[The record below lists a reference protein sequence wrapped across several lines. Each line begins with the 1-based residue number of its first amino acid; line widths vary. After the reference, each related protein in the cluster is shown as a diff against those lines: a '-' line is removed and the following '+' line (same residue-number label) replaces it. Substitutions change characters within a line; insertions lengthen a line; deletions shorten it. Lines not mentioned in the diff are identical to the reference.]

1 MLLRLSSAVRDHW
14 SVPCESEDRPVRRF
28 PQTWSLCSF
37 HIGSDCPLITA
48 TEEFTFLTV
57 LLPRACTH
65 SFGEALA
72 AFEDRVVDLLYNA
85 RFHEGLRFSGFA
97 IAKLT
102 DERIASHAAHL
113 IADVQSIPG
122 LFEALGSPQG
132 VRSIEENINSRPL
145 DFLSRRSP
153 RQAFLDASMG
163 EPLRR
168 ANRRQPPRP
177 F

>member
-14 SVPCESEDRPVRRF
+14 SVSCEFEERPVRRF

-37 HIGSDCPLITA
+37 QIGSDCPLLTA
-48 TEEFTFLTV
+48 TEEFTLLTV
-57 LLPRACTH
+57 LLPRACTRP
-65 SFGEALA
+65 FGEALA
-72 AFEDRVVDLLYNA
+72 ELEDRVTDLLYHA

-113 IADVQSIPG
+113 IADVQCVPG

-132 VRSIEENINSRPL
+132 VRSIEENINSRPIN
-145 DFLSRRSP
+145 FLSRRSP
-153 RQAFLDASMG
+153 RQAFIDASQG

-168 ANRRQPPRP
+168 ANRRQPPP
-177 F
+177 SS